1 LLIWNLK
8 KLNSINKIYLNIAQ
22 IQKIVSNDL
31 ENVNNIIIENIG
43 NEVPMISE
51 LSKHILAAGGKRIR
65 PIITLLTSKLC
76 NYEGKNHLSLAACI
90 EFIHTATLLHDDVID
105 ESKLRRGVA
114 TANDIFGNKT
124 SVLVGD
130 FLFSRSFE
138 LMVENGSKQILEVLS
153 SASSTIAKGEV
164 LQLTTVNDC
173 STSKET
179 YLNIINSKTASLF
192 AAAAEISAILSNKN
206 KLIQNAL
213 ITYGQK
219 LGIAF
224 QLTDDALDYIGSENL
239 GKEIGDDF
247 KEGKITLPVIICIQK
262 ANKEEILFWNKTIEN
277 LNQTDQDLNS
287 ALILMKKYK
296 AIEETLALAN
306 KYCSEAINAL
316 EVFPSSEEKLAL
328 ESLAKIAINR
338 SK

>member
-1 LLIWNLK
+1 M
-8 KLNSINKIYLNIAQ
+8 NSINKIYLNITQ
-22 IQKIVSNDL
+22 IQEIVSNDL
-31 ENVNNIIIENIG
+31 KKVNSIIIENIG

-51 LSKHILAAGGKRIR
+51 LSTHILASGGKRIR
-65 PIITLLTSKLC
+65 PMITLLTSKLC
-76 NYEGKNHLSLAACI
+76 NYNGDNHLSLAACI

-138 LMVENGSKQILEVLS
+138 LMVANGSKKILEVLS

-173 STSKET
+173 NTSRET

-192 AAAAEISAILSNKN
+192 AAAAEISGILAEKTNN
-206 KLIQNAL
+206 IQNAL
-213 ITYGQK
+213 LTYGQK

-239 GKEIGDDF
+239 GKDIGDDF
-247 KEGKITLPVIICIQK
+247 KEGKLTLPIIICIRK
-262 ANKEEILFWNKTIEN
+262 ANKEEKIFWKKTIED
-277 LNQTDQDLNS
+277 LNQTDLDLNK
-287 ALILMKKYK
+287 ALDLIKKHN
-296 AIEETLALAN
+296 AIEETMSLAN
-306 KYCSEAINAL
+306 QYSSEAINAL
-316 EVFPSSEEKLAL
+316 EVFPHSEAKLAL
-328 ESLAKIAINR
+328 ESLAQIAVNR
-338 SK
+338 TK

>member
-1 LLIWNLK
+1 
-8 KLNSINKIYLNIAQ
+8 LNITQ
-22 IQKIVSNDL
+22 IQEIVSNDL
-31 ENVNNIIIENIG
+31 KKVNSIIIENIG

-51 LSKHILAAGGKRIR
+51 LSTHILASGGKRIR
-65 PIITLLTSKLC
+65 PMITLLTSKLC
-76 NYEGKNHLSLAACI
+76 NYNGNNHLSLAACI

-138 LMVENGSKQILEVLS
+138 LMVANGSKKILEVLS

-173 STSKET
+173 NTSRET

-192 AAAAEISAILSNKN
+192 AAAAEISGILAEKTNN
-206 KLIQNAL
+206 IQNAL
-213 ITYGQK
+213 LTYGQK

-239 GKEIGDDF
+239 GKDIGDDF
-247 KEGKITLPVIICIQK
+247 KEGKLTLPIIICIRK
-262 ANKEEILFWNKTIEN
+262 ANKEEKIFWQKTIED
-277 LNQTDQDLNS
+277 LNQTDLDLNK
-287 ALILMKKYK
+287 ALDLIKKHN
-296 AIEETLALAN
+296 AIEETMSLAN
-306 KYCSEAINAL
+306 QYSSEAINAL
-316 EVFPSSEEKLAL
+316 EVFPHSEAKLAL
-328 ESLAKIAINR
+328 ESLAQIAVNR
-338 SK
+338 TK